1 MELYATTGHSGEV
14 VTAGTTPVLEIRL
27 RNTTAREIRA
37 GITLDPGGGHAPLL
51 RETVLVPEKTATVA
65 VPCEFAREPGYYPV
79 RITVRDDRGR
89 QLARQHA
96 PFAVVPPVEP
106 GKKDGLFGIAINY
119 VPQDAMRRAGSTWAR
134 GNSASWLSAEP
145 RRGELAA
152 SDNRSRSRL
161 NQLFTITDMVRLPGW
176 VEKKNGLAA
185 DPESARAFARWTAE
199 HYGRAP
205 ALSSCRTTGPDH
217 AEALRRQPRGSAAN
231 LAALYRVFHPEI
243 ARTGKPLLLNV
254 SGEGIGFARE
264 VFRLAA
270 DSIDGLASHPY
281 TFPRY
286 LGRRRLLLRPRRRQG
301 ARPA

>member
-1 MELYATTGHSGEV
+1 MR
-14 VTAGTTPVLEIRL
+14 RL
-27 RNTTAREIRA
+27 RWSRR
-37 GITLDPGGGHAPLL
+37 
-51 RETVLVPEKTATVA
+51 
-65 VPCEFAREPGYYPV
+65 
-79 RITVRDDRGR
+79 
-89 QLARQHA
+89 
-96 PFAVVPPVEP
+96 VEP

-199 HYGRAP
+199 HYGPRAG
-205 ALSSCRTTGPDH
+205 AFELRTTGPDMLKPSGVSRG
-217 AEALRRQPRGSAAN
+217 EAAAN

-254 SGEGIGFARE
+254 SGEGIGFAPRS
-264 VFRLAA
+264 VPPRRRLDRRA
-270 DSIDGLASHPY
+270 G
-281 TFPRY
+281 FPPLHVSALPRPA
-286 LGRRRLLLRPRRRQG
+286 GRLLLRPRRRQG